1 LEKKRHAASESNA
14 PLQQNSGFP
23 NVERV
28 QDADAGLQKVVAVE
42 EEVEYS
48 EAMATVLRRSRRRR
62 ERSRAKAMRSSLLL
76 EMRLTPLSVT
86 KESERERD
94 RARESDRERNP
105 MEALARGGRRVK
117 EFQTLNKPY
126 GFGC

>member
-1 LEKKRHAASESNA
+1 MEKNRHAASESNA

-28 QDADAGLQKVVAVE
+28 QDADAGLQKVMAVE

-86 KESERERD
+86 KESERERET
-94 RARESDRERNP
+94 ARERATERGTLWRRWRREEEGFRN
-105 MEALARGGRRVK
+105 
-117 EFQTLNKPY
+117 FKP
-126 GFGC
+126 